1 MDTDNCEEEEIDKAK
16 AFLKAT
22 PNLENRLKLL
32 GDNPE
37 DDGVFLGV
45 TRLILSK
52 TNPRLLGHPYYDH
65 LRNYGELSEAD
76 KQKCSQIDPYFL
88 DHVLKAFGEHGLEK
102 FKEKMNESAKA
113 YFERYDRLQNERL
126 AQHKLKLK
134 DIYNDFKTEASK
146 CAEVEAYRGALAM
159 SCSAVETILL
169 DQLIKTDSYRK
180 HKTECTKENCIK
192 KYLFECSLSDL
203 IKIAK
208 CTKHTSALIADVFEY
223 ISEIRNFIHPGRSF
237 KDVMGYVPDY
247 KTDYLFVDGVRSSLE
262 NHFKVLTTE

>member
-1 MDTDNCEEEEIDKAK
+1 MDSDNCEEEEIDKAK

-22 PNLENRLKLL
+22 PNLKNRLELL
-32 GDNPE
+32 GDNPG

-52 TNPRLLGHPYYDH
+52 INPRLLDHPYCDH
-65 LRNYGELSEAD
+65 LRNYGELSEAG
-76 KQKCSQIDPYFL
+76 KQKCSQIIDRDFL
-88 DHVLKAFGEHGLEK
+88 VDLLKAFDEHGLKK
-102 FKEKMNESAKA
+102 FKTEMTESAMG

-180 HKTECTKENCIK
+180 HKTECSKENCIK

-208 CTKHTSALIADVFEY
+208 CTKHTSALLADVFEY

-237 KDVMGYVPDY
+237 KDVMGYVPNY
-247 KTDYLFVDGVRSSLE
+247 KTEYLFVNEVRSFLE
-262 NHFKVLTTE
+262 SHFNVH